1 MKRFLLLGISVLLLS
16 QAVHAAENTAN
27 EIRLGMI
34 GLDTSHVIAF
44 TKMLNDPTHADHVPG
59 ARVIAAVKGGSPD
72 VKASAE
78 RVDGYTQQLKD
89 DWDMKIVETIA
100 ELCGM
105 VDGVLIESIDGRP
118 HLQQAKQVIDAGL
131 PLFIDKPVAG
141 SFADVV
147 EIARYAKAHGVPW
160 FGGSSLRWWKGMRD
174 ATDPEIVGE
183 VLGCD
188 AYSPCSLEEHHP
200 DLFWYGVHGVSI
212 LYAAMG
218 TGCQQVSRASTEDTD
233 VVVGVWPDGRIGTF
247 RGIRNGKS
255 GYGAT
260 VFGSQKIIA
269 FEGHSYKGLI
279 EAIVGFFKSGNPPL
293 SADEI
298 VEMYAFM
305 EAADISK
312 AQGGAPVA
320 LPKYSLE

>member
-1 MKRFLLLGISVLLLS
+1 MKRFPIIFFAILFSLASF
-16 QAVHAAENTAN
+16 ADENI
-27 EIRLGMI
+27 IRLGMI

-44 TKMLNDPTHADHVPG
+44 TKMLNDPNHPDHVPG
-59 ARVIAAVKGGSPD
+59 AKVIAAFKGGSPD
-72 VKASAE
+72 VKDSAD

-89 DWDMKIVETIA
+89 DWGVQIVNTIPA
-100 ELCGM
+100 LCEM
-105 VDGVLIESIDGRP
+105 VDGILIESIDGRP
-118 HLQQAKQVIDAGL
+118 HLQQAKLVIDAGL

-141 SFADVV
+141 SFEDVV
-147 EIARYAKAHGVPW
+147 EIARYAKAHNVPW
-160 FGGSSLRWWKGMRD
+160 FGGSSLRWWKGVRD
-174 ATDPEIVGE
+174 ATDPEVVGD

-218 TGCQQVSRASTEDTD
+218 TGCQQVSRASTNDTD
-233 VVVGVWPDGRIGTF
+233 VVVGVWPNGRIGTF
-247 RGIRNGKS
+247 RGLRAGKK

-260 VFGSQKIIA
+260 VFGSKKIVA

-279 EAIVGFFKSGNPPL
+279 EAIVGFFQSGKPPL
-293 SADEI
+293 RAEEI

-312 AQGGAPVA
+312 AKGGAPVS
-320 LPKYSLE
+320 LPKYSLD